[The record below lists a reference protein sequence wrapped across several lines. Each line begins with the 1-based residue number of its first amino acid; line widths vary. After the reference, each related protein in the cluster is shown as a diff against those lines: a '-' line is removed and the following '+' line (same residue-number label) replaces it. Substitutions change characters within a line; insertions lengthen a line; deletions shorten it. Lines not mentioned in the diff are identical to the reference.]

1 MSCQGHETL
10 LLAVMVISYHGN
22 RSNGSIVQKSSA
34 ILNVLVCCV
43 LFYFLGVLVIGY
55 KSVTFNVIISV
66 VIHCSILSCIYVNLN
81 LSQVLFSLYRFVS
94 LCIEV
99 FNVEAEML
107 LTCKLNVNWG
117 KWESE
122 KLTATVVTKDSCKI

>member
-1 MSCQGHETL
+1 M
-10 LLAVMVISYHGN
+10 
-22 RSNGSIVQKSSA
+22 
-34 ILNVLVCCV
+34 
-43 LFYFLGVLVIGY
+43 IGY